1 MEIFLIN
8 RIPLSTNACPQAR
21 PALSMILVRLAW
33 IVLSACGNKYSEPI
47 FYPGISTV
55 VNF

>member
-33 IVLSACGNKYSEPI
+33 IVLSACGNKYSETT
-47 FYPGISTV
+47 FYPCIRTV